1 MESSSARW
9 RTWQR
14 FTDPDGFVFA
24 DQTAA
29 STNVVRRY
37 GWAPCGERLVDAAP
51 HGRWRTATCVAG
63 LRSTG
68 RVAPLVLD
76 GPMHGPAFLADVDQV
91 LAPTLRPGDVVVMDD
106 LGAHK
111 VAGVR
116 EAIRATGAS
125 LLYLPPDSPD
135 LNPIGQAFARLKA
148 LLRQTAARTRE
159 TF

>member
-14 FTDPDGFVFA
+14 FTDPDGFVVV

-51 HGRWRTATCVAG
+51 HGRWRTTTCVAG

-76 GPMHGPAFLADVDQV
+76 EPMHGPAFLAEVEQV
-91 LAPTLRPGDVVVMDD
+91 
-106 LGAHK
+106 
-111 VAGVR
+111 
-116 EAIRATGAS
+116 
-125 LLYLPPDSPD
+125 
-135 LNPIGQAFARLKA
+135 RL
-148 LLRQTAARTRE
+148 
-159 TF
+159 